1 MEHSMKTIIIF
12 SIVLELLLAHSS
24 LFAQFQPDSSED
36 SVSGARQEFLTVDIA
51 GFPLNHTHSGSWK
64 PNQSFRV
71 GYGYDI
77 VYPFELRVFAEYY
90 KFDFDDHDGLAYQ
103 DYSRGQRL
111 DYAIYP
117 AIVAFGIA
125 EFALGGYYT
134 IQDEVIHRSVF
145 SPQPTIDP
153 VVKKLGVYVHL
164 GVGGTIHII
173 GPLSCSLGIFWRNV
187 PLGGSTYFGGR
198 AGLRVKI

>member
-1 MEHSMKTIIIF
+1 MEHPMKTSIIF
-12 SIVLELLLAHSS
+12 SIVLELLLAHST
-24 LFAQFQPDSSED
+24 LFAQFQPNSSED
-36 SVSGARQEFLTVDIA
+36 SVSGTRRQFLTVDIA
-51 GFPLNHTHSGSWK
+51 GFLLNHTESGSWQ
-64 PNQSFRV
+64 PNQSLRV
-71 GYGYDI
+71 GYGHDL

-90 KFDFDDHDGLAYQ
+90 KFDFDNHDGLAYQ
-103 DYSRGQRL
+103 DYSHGQRL

-145 SPQPTIDP
+145 SSQPTIDP
-153 VVKKLGVYVHL
+153 VVKKLGVYIHF
-164 GVGGTIHII
+164 GVGGTVHII

-187 PLGGSTYFGGR
+187 LIGGNTYFGER
-198 AGLRVKI
+198 AGLAVEI

>member
-1 MEHSMKTIIIF
+1 MKTSIIL
-12 SIVLELLLAHSS
+12 SIVLDLLLAHST
-24 LFAQFQPDSSED
+24 LFARFQANSSED
-36 SVSGARQEFLTVDIA
+36 SVSEARQEFLTVDIA
-51 GFPLNHTHSGSWK
+51 GFPLNHTNSGSWK
-64 PNQSFRV
+64 PNQSYRV
-71 GYGYDI
+71 GYGSDI
-77 VYPFELRVFAEYY
+77 VYPFELRVFGEYY

-103 DYSRGQRL
+103 DYSPGQRL
-111 DYAIYP
+111 NYAIYP

-145 SPQPTIDP
+145 SSQPTIDP
-153 VVKKLGVYVHL
+153 VAKKLGVYMHM
-164 GVGGTIHII
+164 GVGGTVPIT

-198 AGLRVKI
+198 AGLKVKI